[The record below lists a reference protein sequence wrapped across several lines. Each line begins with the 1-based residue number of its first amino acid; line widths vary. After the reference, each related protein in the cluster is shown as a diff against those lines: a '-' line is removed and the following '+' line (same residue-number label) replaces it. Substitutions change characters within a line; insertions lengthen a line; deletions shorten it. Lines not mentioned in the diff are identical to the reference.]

1 MCDPFS
7 ETPRCVC
14 CVYKNPSQGVDKINT
29 SSVHICDTLSHI
41 HTCNAVKTMNVSFD
55 IISCINTVNILCDI
69 ISVNTTLKGALQTN
83 TKNTNMRLS
92 RTPFILFTWQTRT
105 SCIQTLLLFPVRV
118 TKTHPKI
125 HKVTKKEN
133 VRFLK
138 TINSTTFK
146 KNAQR
151 TRNGMSF
158 THLNNVVLLH

>member
-83 TKNTNMRLS
+83 TKTRICGWAERRLFFS
-92 RTPFILFTWQTRT
+92 LDSNIMHPNFTSF
-105 SCIQTLLLFPVRV
+105 SCASYKNSP
-118 TKTHPKI
+118 PKI